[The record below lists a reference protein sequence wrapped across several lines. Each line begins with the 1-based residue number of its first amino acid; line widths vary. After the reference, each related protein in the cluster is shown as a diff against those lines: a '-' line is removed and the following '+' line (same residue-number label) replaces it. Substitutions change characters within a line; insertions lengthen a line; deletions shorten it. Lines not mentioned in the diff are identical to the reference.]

1 MMTEEEL
8 KEAREFEH
16 CHEYD
21 YCNADGIIENLLDH
35 AEEQQTQLNHRYL
48 DLQQICDDQAK
59 QIDKLSSQIDTLK
72 AECIKF
78 QEMDIIYLNTNCDN
92 ARQAAIRSLSMRYP
106 EINWEEPT

>member
-72 AECIKF
+72 AALVQERANKF
-78 QEMDIIYLNTNCDN
+78 SCDGK
-92 ARQAAIRSLSMRYP
+92 AFHDYTIDAAAQLAKEYP
-106 EINWEEPT
+106 EINWEE